1 MYIKDGI
8 ITLVVLLLTTINTF
22 AQSNNMENSPNTSQ
36 IKTTAMHDLKYSSY
50 GLRNYDAYNKEALN
64 YQYGAIGCATVSAGL
79 LIGFACVKDR
89 YYTNDSGK
97 LKMNTKS
104 KALVI
109 GGSVFAA
116 LAIISELHVIDC
128 KIEAKRGLILHLNE
142 NGAKLSY
149 AF

>member
-1 MYIKDGI
+1 MKRI
-8 ITLVVLLLTTINTF
+8 IISLIVVLLGTINTS
-22 AQSNNMENSPNTSQ
+22 AQSNKMDTRP
-36 IKTTAMHDLKYSSY
+36 LKHSSY
-50 GLRNYDAYNKEALN
+50 GLRTYDAYNKEATN

-79 LIGFACVKDR
+79 LIGFGCMKDR
-89 YYTNDSGK
+89 YYTNDAGK

-142 NGAKLSY
+142 TGAKLSY